1 MMAFELLFDDEDGD
15 GEWRTCHNPKCN
27 HRAKSTGWQTH
38 YSDYCDEEGFPLFCG
53 GCAKKVFDRGGA
65 AMLAGV
71 RSAVAMPE
79 ALASLPAAAMP
90 EAAAPP
96 PAAITRLAVA
106 TPEAAAPPLAA
117 TGLAAA
123 MPEVAAPP
131 VAARLPAAPMPG
143 ASIVLAGQPT
153 MEPQFLALDS
163 RVVLLEGD
171 VGALER
177 GVCGIEERTSAL
189 HDDLERKDAEL
200 RQLREQFKFLCLRVL
215 QLEHEVQALKQ
226 SSSSNQEGLPTS
238 ENEI

>member
-1 MMAFELLFDDEDGD
+1 
-15 GEWRTCHNPKCN
+15 
-27 HRAKSTGWQTH
+27 
-38 YSDYCDEEGFPLFCG
+38 
-53 GCAKKVFDRGGA
+53 
-65 AMLAGV
+65 
-71 RSAVAMPE
+71 
-79 ALASLPAAAMP
+79 
-90 EAAAPP
+90 
-96 PAAITRLAVA
+96 
-106 TPEAAAPPLAA
+106 
-117 TGLAAA
+117 
-123 MPEVAAPP
+123 
-131 VAARLPAAPMPG
+131 
-143 ASIVLAGQPT
+143 

-177 GVCGIEERTSAL
+177 GVCGMEERTSAL